1 MEAHNLGCILTKKKK
16 KKLIPYLDALELG
29 HLGIGLQEGP

>member
-1 MEAHNLGCILTKKKK
+1 MEAHNLGVSSIPT
-16 KKLIPYLDALELG
+16 KKLIPCLDALEAG